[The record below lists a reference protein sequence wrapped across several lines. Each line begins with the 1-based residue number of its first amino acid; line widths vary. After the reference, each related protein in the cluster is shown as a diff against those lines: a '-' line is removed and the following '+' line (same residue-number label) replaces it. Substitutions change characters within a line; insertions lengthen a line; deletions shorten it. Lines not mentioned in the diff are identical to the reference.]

1 MLIFENMREFLNSVS
16 LICNFNLIYFS
27 GFNFMVFSFFFLH
40 VFIYFMCISIGACVE
55 VRGQLGIVGSLLPPC
70 GPGDQPQFSG
80 QQQHSYSLSH
90 FDGLL
95 FLCFVRT

>member
-1 MLIFENMREFLNSVS
+1 MLIFENMHEFLNSVS

-27 GFNFMVFSFFFLH
+27 FFFLH
-40 VFIYFMCISIGACVE
+40 VFIYFMCISIDACVE

-80 QQQHSYSLSH
+80 SSSTLTH
-90 FDGLL
+90 
-95 FLCFVRT
+95 